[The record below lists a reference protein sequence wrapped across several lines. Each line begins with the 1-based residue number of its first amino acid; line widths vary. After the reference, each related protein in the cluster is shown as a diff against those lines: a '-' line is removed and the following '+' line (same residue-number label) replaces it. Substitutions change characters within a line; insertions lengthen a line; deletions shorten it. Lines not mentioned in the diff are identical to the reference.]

1 MGKASLVHEGLVA
14 KVSVPKK
21 QLMIIFLSA
30 VFCLRFGWRKGERG
44 EGDIGNKITQV
55 GGWSGSMHE
64 LSGTRRGGYVSLRSG
79 F

>member
-1 MGKASLVHEGLVA
+1 
-14 KVSVPKK
+14 
-21 QLMIIFLSA
+21 MIIFLSA
-30 VFCLRFGWRKGERG
+30 VFCLRFGGRKGEKG

-55 GGWSGSMHE
+55 WGCSGSMHE